1 MPSSRPRSIAH
12 IAVLASLGFALAGCV
27 SSEGMY
33 GSDGDAPDTALVKGI
48 MKTLGAVDPDEK
60 PIAYEPRAP
69 LAMPGDHADL
79 PAPETA
85 SATPENWPRD
95 RDAELADIRREADR
109 RAADGKERLE
119 KANPRLGIE
128 EVKQG
133 TVIGEAPA
141 SSGPNYDKNDANW
154 ENSHN
159 RLTLDQMK
167 GQNSIARPKA
177 EASLFDAQ
185 GNPRRR
191 YLVEPP
197 VEYSTPAAT
206 AAMPDI
212 KAIETEAD
220 KPMVDTIDGYDAR
233 RDKPR

>member
-1 MPSSRPRSIAH
+1 MPSSRPRSIAQ
-12 IAVLASLGFALAGCV
+12 IAVLASMGLALAGCV

-69 LAMPGDHADL
+69 LAMPGETADL

-85 SATPENWPRD
+85 SAKPQNWPRD
-95 RDAELADIRREADR
+95 RDAELAAIRREADR
-109 RAADGKERLE
+109 RAADGKEPLE
-119 KANPRLGIE
+119 KADPRLSIE

-141 SSGPNYDKNDANW
+141 SSDANYNKNDANW
-154 ENSHN
+154 ENAHT

-167 GQNSIARPKA
+167 GQNTIARPKT
-177 EASLFDAQ
+177 EASLFDAE
-185 GNPRRR
+185 GNPQRR

-197 VEYSTPAAT
+197 VEYSTPAKT
-206 AAMPDI
+206 AAMPEI
-212 KAIETEAD
+212 ESIETKAD
-220 KPMVDTIDGYDAR
+220 QPMVDTIDGYDAR
-233 RDKPR
+233 RDTAR